1 MNRQFTIRPPLKTRR
16 QQVYH
21 ASLGIGKPY
30 PHEVRDQIVW
40 RHVNG
45 IPQTNAMI
53 RQLQAAKQY
62 PSSRTITRYIRQYLT
77 VGHVLPYSRTGNRR
91 AQREVI
97 GADLISLAILRSI
110 RPKATICEVKA
121 FIHST
126 NPAND
131 VYSDSQICRAET
143 RLGLTR
149 KKGSTTAFQAYLPIN
164 VLKRQNYF
172 NMNYPVGIANINPRD
187 VIDVDECGIQLETQN
202 RSFGKTSKG
211 DRCDQ
216 EGHYSRTTRLN
227 VLVGISGDDAVA
239 SRWMNTW
246 SGEGTTLYRFAS
258 FLDEVMN
265 DLAVRYPG
273 RVFCFVMDNLNTH
286 KHPHIVAMIQN
297 RGHRVV
303 YRAPYWAVDGAIE
316 YVFNTL
322 HSLLEVMYN
331 RISNMQE

>member
-1 MNRQFTIRPPLKTRR
+1 MKTRR

-91 AQREVI
+91 VQREVI

-110 RPKATICEVKA
+110 RPKAMICEVKA

-149 KKGSTTAFQAYLPIN
+149 KKGSTTAFHY
-164 VLKRQNYF
+164 VR
-172 NMNYPVGIANINPRD
+172 G
-187 VIDVDECGIQLETQN
+187 GHT
-202 RSFGKTSKG
+202 KT
-211 DRCDQ
+211 
-216 EGHYSRTTRLN
+216 
-227 VLVGISGDDAVA
+227 
-239 SRWMNTW
+239 
-246 SGEGTTLYRFAS
+246 
-258 FLDEVMN
+258 
-265 DLAVRYPG
+265 
-273 RVFCFVMDNLNTH
+273 
-286 KHPHIVAMIQN
+286 IVATT
-297 RGHRVV
+297 
-303 YRAPYWAVDGAIE
+303 AIS
-316 YVFNTL
+316 YCRCFMCT
-322 HSLLEVMYN
+322 
-331 RISNMQE
+331 